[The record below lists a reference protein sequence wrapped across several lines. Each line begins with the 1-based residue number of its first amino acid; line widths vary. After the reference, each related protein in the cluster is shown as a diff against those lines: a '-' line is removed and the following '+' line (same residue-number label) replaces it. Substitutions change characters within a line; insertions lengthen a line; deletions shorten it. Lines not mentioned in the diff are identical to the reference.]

1 MSSGSTKTLIHDLVT
16 FDPSVQRSTAVEKWL
31 KLNDADPHF
40 LFRFINR
47 KKHKMQWQNS
57 HRNSELS
64 HFYQEK
70 VI

>member
-47 KKHKMQWQNS
+47 KNTKCSGKTAIATVNS
-57 HRNSELS
+57 AIFIR
-64 HFYQEK
+64 K
-70 VI
+70 K